1 MPRPKGSKNKVTND
15 VRGVLNAILERN
27 VSRIE
32 IELQALHGKAYLD
45 GIFKIAE
52 FCISKPKE
60 EITQIEVP
68 KLQITL
74 NGINKKT
81 K

>member
-15 VRGVLNAILERN
+15 VRGVLSAILERN

-52 FCISKPKE
+52 FCIAKPKE

-68 KLQITL
+68 KLEITL
-74 NGINKKT
+74 NGINGKT